1 MVRGKSD
8 VQAFDAQ
15 VRNADQRAVEPA
27 NANLRGEWR
36 CASGAIRKDVLTQ
49 RSGRSNRDTMAV
61 YSRDGDTRRVRDST
75 QQLQRVAENTMLRI
89 RRRLV
94 AGGAHAVSVGVVH
107 DNRRIADRV
116 IDLVVEQRRDGDRT
130 RRKECERDSDRR
142 ETSAPEGA
150 NHR

>member
-1 MVRGKSD
+1 MRTSEPS
-8 VQAFDAQ
+8 
-15 VRNADQRAVEPA
+15 NQRTGT
-27 NANLRGEWR
+27 LRGEWR
-36 CASGAIRKDVLTQ
+36 CASGAIRNDVLTQ
-49 RSGRSNRDTMAV
+49 RGGRSNGDTMAV
-61 YSRDGDTRRVRDST
+61 NSRDGDADRMRYGT
-75 QQLQRVAENTMLRI
+75 QQLQRVAEDAMLRV

-130 RRKECERDSDRR
+130 RRKECERDGDRR